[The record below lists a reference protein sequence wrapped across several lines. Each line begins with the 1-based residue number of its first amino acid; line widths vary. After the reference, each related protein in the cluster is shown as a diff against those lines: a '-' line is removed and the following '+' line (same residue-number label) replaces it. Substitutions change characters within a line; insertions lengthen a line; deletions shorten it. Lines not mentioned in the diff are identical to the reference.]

1 MRLER
6 KHFVA
11 IWLTVFG
18 LLAHSAGALAQA
30 VADPRVAD
38 LVQAGKVRI
47 GVFPLSNIQKRLPD
61 NRRVL
66 PLEFHVHF
74 RRVSDSVRS

>member
-38 LVQAGKVRI
+38 LVQAGKF
-47 GVFPLSNIQKRLPD
+47 G
-61 NRRVL
+61 
-66 PLEFHVHF
+66 
-74 RRVSDSVRS
+74 